1 MSSQPHSADYLSL
14 ETRDSWWND
23 DFLALMARRWRLRD
37 VHSVLDVGAG
47 RGHWGQLLLPHCA
60 ADARLTGVDREAEWV
75 SGAAER
81 ARRRGLGARA
91 AYRLGAAEALPFPDD
106 TFDFVTCQTVLI
118 HVADPSAALR
128 EMKRVV
134 RPGGTLAVVE
144 PVNMASSLVLGSTRF
159 HDDVDEQLGLLR
171 FELVC
176 CRGKERLG
184 LGNNSVGAL
193 LPKLFARLDLDEVR
207 AWQWD
212 KASWTVPPYADPE
225 ARATVAE
232 AKEAL
237 AREHAIWGRE
247 ETYRYFVGGGGA
259 PGDFDAE
266 WARAVRALRRVVE
279 AYERGEEHAV
289 VAGVVVIASGRKPVE
304 R

>member
-1 MSSQPHSADYLSL
+1 MSDQPHSADYLSL
-14 ETRDSWWND
+14 ETRDYWWNA
-23 DFLALMARRWRLRD
+23 DFLALMAQRWRLSTVRT
-37 VHSVLDVGAG
+37 VLDVGCG
-47 RGHWGQLLLPHCA
+47 MGHWGQLLLPHCA
-60 ADARLTGVDREAEWV
+60 PDARLTGVDREAAWV
-75 SGAAER
+75 TAAGVR
-81 ARRRGLGARA
+81 AARRGLGARA
-91 AYRLGAAEALPFPDD
+91 TYRRGSAESLPFPEG

-118 HVADPSAALR
+118 HVADPSAVLR
-128 EMKRVV
+128 EMRRVLK
-134 RPGGTLAVVE
+134 PGGTLAVVE

-159 HDDVDEQLGLLR
+159 HDPVDEQVALLR
-171 FELVC
+171 FELIC

-193 LPKLFARLDLDEVR
+193 LPKLFNALGLDEVR
-207 AWQWD
+207 GWQWD

-232 AKEAL
+232 AKDAL

-247 ETYRYFVGGGGA
+247 ETLRYFLAGGGA
-259 PGDFDAE
+259 PEAFDAE
-266 WARAVRALRRVVE
+266 WARARSALRRVVE

-289 VAGVVVIASGRKPVE
+289 VAGVVVIASGQKPRE